1 LSGSGSPDAPEIIF
15 AFDYGTRRIGI
26 ATGDTLTR
34 TARGLKTLEN
44 GPQPPWAAIA
54 KLIGDYSPAKLLV
67 GLPYNMDG
75 SETALTPVIRRFA
88 QDLKHR
94 SGLPVTLVDERQS
107 SREAERQLREAR
119 ATGLK
124 RKRVTHGDVDMT
136 AAKVLLERW
145 MSEISNRAQP

>member
-1 LSGSGSPDAPEIIF
+1 LNGRSSNDAPELIL

-34 TARGLKTLEN
+34 TARGLKTLDN
-44 GPQPPWAAIA
+44 GPQLPWDAIA
-54 KLIGDYSPAKLLV
+54 ALIRDYSPAKLLV

-75 SETALTPVIRRFA
+75 SETTLAAVIRQFARDLERRF
-88 QDLKHR
+88 
-94 SGLPVTLVDERQS
+94 SLPVTLIDERQS
-107 SREAERQLREAR
+107 SREAERQLRDAR
-119 ATGLK
+119 AAGLK

-145 MSEISNRAQP
+145 LCEGAVNSD